1 MTFKLISAIIFKEKP
16 RGFFKKPEKMKR
28 IKKAFRYFK
37 ESKDELTKVVWPTR
51 KHVIN
56 ITVTVII
63 LVIVVGIF
71 LGFYDYF
78 YSKLLTWFLTLKK

>member
-1 MTFKLISAIIFKEKP
+1 MILVQKP
-16 RGFFKKPEKMKR
+16 RGFFKNQTSMKKR
-28 IKKAFRYFK
+28 IKKIFSYFK

-56 ITVTVII
+56 ITITVIV
-63 LVIVVGIF
+63 LVLVVGAF
-71 LGFYDYF
+71 LGVYDYI